1 MSYIDLHPGSPDVAG
16 IRHERL
22 TEELTLDNWKEKLIV
37 RRIDGRPALVY
48 VQMLTDDR
56 SEPKRRKFEIW
67 TWGAAVKCPEFE
79 GDDLAGAIA
88 YANSLGEP
96 VDRSEWPPEEPA
108 PWFITVAPPRGSAGD
123 ESTDPMTKG
132 GSR

>member
-1 MSYIDLHPGSPDVAG
+1 MSYIDLHPGSPDLAG

-37 RRIDGRPALVY
+37 RRIDGKPALVY

-67 TWGAAVKCPEFE
+67 TWGAAV
-79 GDDLAGAIA
+79 G
-88 YANSLGEP
+88 
-96 VDRSEWPPEEPA
+96 
-108 PWFITVAPPRGSAGD
+108 APPSNARSSRATTLPGLLPTPTASASRWTAPSGRRRSQHPGSSSFPRGG
-123 ESTDPMTKG
+123 
-132 GSR
+132 